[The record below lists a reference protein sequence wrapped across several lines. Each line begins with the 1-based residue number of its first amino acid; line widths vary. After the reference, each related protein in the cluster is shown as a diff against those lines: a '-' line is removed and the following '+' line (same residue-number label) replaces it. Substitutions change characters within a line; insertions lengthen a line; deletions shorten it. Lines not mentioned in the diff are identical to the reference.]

1 MAFGTICSVLV
12 RFSTTDRVF
21 FVQRLP
27 FARISNIV
35 YNLSR
40 VHICGLVHVQCALN
54 HIDITEFYV
63 LAAVEIWSAS
73 RLAAQRNRVHVLD
86 TYRIS

>member
-1 MAFGTICSVLV
+1 MAFGMICSVLV

-21 FVQRLP
+21 FRATFTVCSYL
-27 FARISNIV
+27 NIV

-73 RLAAQRNRVHVLD
+73 TKKSCACF
-86 TYRIS
+86 